1 MKVVRDMTPWRI
13 AVDPTAH
20 AVVELPAGSL
30 RDRRSTSAIV
40 CICSKLAESASDCQW
55 TTYEGAVLSRKSLP
69 DAVLEPE
76 QQYAVVLLNDEQLSQ
91 LMRKP
96 GMRPVNRGHS
106 VPDVHMRYL
115 RLKRQTAAAA
125 ALLLVLG
132 AGSFLY
138 FMAPQPAMASMF
150 AWKELPEAP
159 TLDTGASFSVTIQ
172 TTDSGDG
179 AGFAA
184 NRVRTLGFPSF
195 TRVSPGRHQLHQAMV
210 GPYASLDEAEKSAA
224 SPDALG
230 IPGGARSS
238 LTSRCA
244 TRRATTSSNV
254 DVRGRQSDRRADRR
268 AGSCCRWS
276 SSCRSS
282 RDRCGRDEP
291 RTCSISTSARCP
303 SKCAAAVES
312 RLKACTWSS
321 VCRSK
326 VCRRRRTG
334 DFLRA
339 HVTCPS
345 SRGANVRAEGR
356 RVYVDLTW
364 PLIAPDAVAPRPA
377 AAAAEAGPA
386 QPPPS
391 RVVPVADA
399 RQGAQ
404 SSDAYAEQLRGVV
417 ERLGD
422 VKPFLMSAAKAGS
435 PDVLRALDDTLSTLE
450 TSLRGMRAPA
460 ASVDQYQ
467 MFVSAIRT
475 ARKATDVLY
484 TGDRNAQAREAFV
497 LYDAAVNAGSLITPV
512 AR

>member
-1 MKVVRDMTPWRI
+1 M
-13 AVDPTAH
+13 
-20 AVVELPAGSL
+20 
-30 RDRRSTSAIV
+30 
-40 CICSKLAESASDCQW
+40 
-55 TTYEGAVLSRKSLP
+55 LSRKSLP

-76 QQYAVVLLNDEQLSQ
+76 PQYAVVLLNDEQLSQ

-210 GPYASLDEAEKSAA
+210 GPYASLDEAEKVQRRLTGSGFPSARIFVDESLRNA
-224 SPDALG
+224 PRNHVENIDVGEGNPTVVLIGAPDRLSVVFEL
-230 IPGGARSS
+230 P
-238 LTSRCA
+238 L
-244 TRRATTSSNV
+244 
-254 DVRGRQSDRRADRR
+254 
-268 AGSCCRWS
+268 
-276 SSCRSS
+276 
-282 RDRCGRDEP
+282 EP
-291 RTCSISTSARCP
+291 RQVRSRR
-303 SKCAAAVES
+303 VENVLDLDVGPMS
-312 RLKACTWSS
+312 
-321 VCRSK
+321 SK
-326 VCRRRRTG
+326 VVPQQWSAPEGVHLIERVSIEGVQASETG

-339 HVTCPS
+339 HVTLPEFA
-345 SRGANVRAEGR
+345 RANVRAEGR

-377 AAAAEAGPA
+377 AAVAEAGPA

-422 VKPFLMSAAKAGS
+422 VKPFLMSAAKAAS

-475 ARKATDVLY
+475 ARKATDVSY

>member
-1 MKVVRDMTPWRI
+1 V
-13 AVDPTAH
+13 
-20 AVVELPAGSL
+20 LN
-30 RDRRSTSAIV
+30 RRS
-40 CICSKLAESASDCQW
+40 Q
-55 TTYEGAVLSRKSLP
+55 P

-76 QQYAVVLLNDEQLSQ
+76 QQYAVVLLNEEQLNQ
-91 LMRKP
+91 IMRKP

-106 VPDVHMRYL
+106 VPDVHTRYL

-159 TLDTGASFSVTIQ
+159 TLDTGASFSITIQ

-210 GPYASLDEAEKSAA
+210 GPYASLDEAEKVQRRLTRSGFPSARIFVDESLRNA
-224 SPDALG
+224 PRNDVANAEVAEGNPNVVLISAPDRLSVVFEL
-230 IPGGARSS
+230 P
-238 LTSRCA
+238 L
-244 TRRATTSSNV
+244 
-254 DVRGRQSDRRADRR
+254 
-268 AGSCCRWS
+268 
-276 SSCRSS
+276 
-282 RDRCGRDEP
+282 EP
-291 RTCSISTSARCP
+291 RQVRSRR
-303 SKCAAAVES
+303 VENVLDLDVGPMS
-312 RLKACTWSS
+312 
-321 VCRSK
+321 SK
-326 VCRRRRTG
+326 VAPQQWSAPEGVHLIERVSIEGVQASETG

-339 HVTCPS
+339 HVTLPEFA
-345 SRGANVRAEGR
+345 RANVRSEGR
-356 RVYVDLTW
+356 RIYVDLTW
-364 PLIAPDAVAPRPA
+364 PMIAPDAVAPQPA
-377 AAAAEAGPA
+377 AAAAEAGPE

-417 ERLGD
+417 ERLGE
-422 VKPFLMSAAKAGS
+422 VKPFVMSAAKAGS
-435 PDVLRALDDTLSTLE
+435 PDVLHALDDTLSTLE
-450 TSLRGMRAPA
+450 TSLRSMRPPA
-460 ASVDQYQ
+460 ASVDQHQ
-467 MFVSAIRT
+467 MFLSAIRT
-475 ARKATDVLY
+475 ARKATDVSY
-484 TGDRNAQAREAFV
+484 SGDRNAQAREAFV

>member
-1 MKVVRDMTPWRI
+1 
-13 AVDPTAH
+13 
-20 AVVELPAGSL
+20 
-30 RDRRSTSAIV
+30 
-40 CICSKLAESASDCQW
+40 
-55 TTYEGAVLSRKSLP
+55 VLTRHSQP

-76 QQYAVVLLNDEQLSQ
+76 QQYAVVLLNEEQLGQ

-125 ALLLVLG
+125 AVLLVLG

-159 TLDTGASFSVTIQ
+159 TLDTGASFSITIQ

-184 NRVRTLGFPSF
+184 TRVRTLGFPSF
-195 TRVSPGRHQLHQAMV
+195 TRVTPGRHQLHQAMV
-210 GPYASLDEAEKSAA
+210 GPYASLDEAEKVQRRLTGSGFPSARIFVDESLRNA
-224 SPDALG
+224 PRNEVESADVAEGNPNVVLIGAPDRLSVVFEL
-230 IPGGARSS
+230 P
-238 LTSRCA
+238 L
-244 TRRATTSSNV
+244 
-254 DVRGRQSDRRADRR
+254 
-268 AGSCCRWS
+268 
-276 SSCRSS
+276 
-282 RDRCGRDEP
+282 EP
-291 RTCSISTSARCP
+291 RQVRSRR
-303 SKCAAAVES
+303 VENV
-312 RLKACTWSS
+312 LDLD
-321 VCRSK
+321 VGPMHSK
-326 VCRRRRTG
+326 VAPQQWSAPEGVHLIERVSIEGVQASETG

-339 HVTCPS
+339 HVTLPEFA
-345 SRGANVRAEGR
+345 RANVRSEGR
-356 RVYVDLTW
+356 RIYVDLTW
-364 PLIAPDAVAPRPA
+364 PMIAPDAVAPQPA

-391 RVVPVADA
+391 RVVPVVDA
-399 RQGAQ
+399 RQDAHSG
-404 SSDAYAEQLRGVV
+404 DAYSDQLREVV
-417 ERLGD
+417 ERLGE
-422 VKPFLMSAAKAGS
+422 VKPFLMSAAKSES

-460 ASVDQYQ
+460 ASLDQHQ
-467 MFVSAIRT
+467 LFLSAIRT
-475 ARKATDVLY
+475 ARKATDVSY
-484 TGDRNAQAREAFV
+484 SGDRNAQAREAFV

>member
-1 MKVVRDMTPWRI
+1 M
-13 AVDPTAH
+13 
-20 AVVELPAGSL
+20 
-30 RDRRSTSAIV
+30 
-40 CICSKLAESASDCQW
+40 
-55 TTYEGAVLSRKSLP
+55 LSRKSLP

-76 QQYAVVLLNDEQLSQ
+76 PQYAVVLLNDEQLSQ

-210 GPYASLDEAEKSAA
+210 GPYASLDEAEKVQRRLTGSGFPSARIFVDESLRNA
-224 SPDALG
+224 PRNHVENLDVGEGNPTVVLIGAPDRLSVVFEL
-230 IPGGARSS
+230 P
-238 LTSRCA
+238 L
-244 TRRATTSSNV
+244 
-254 DVRGRQSDRRADRR
+254 
-268 AGSCCRWS
+268 
-276 SSCRSS
+276 
-282 RDRCGRDEP
+282 EP
-291 RTCSISTSARCP
+291 RQVRSRR
-303 SKCAAAVES
+303 VENVLDLDVGPMS
-312 RLKACTWSS
+312 
-321 VCRSK
+321 SK
-326 VCRRRRTG
+326 VAPQQWSAPEGVHLIERVSIEGVQASETG

-339 HVTCPS
+339 HVTLPEFA
-345 SRGANVRAEGR
+345 RANVRAEGR

-377 AAAAEAGPA
+377 AAVAEAGPA

-422 VKPFLMSAAKAGS
+422 VKPFLMSAAKAAS

-475 ARKATDVLY
+475 ARKATDVSY

>member
-1 MKVVRDMTPWRI
+1 
-13 AVDPTAH
+13 
-20 AVVELPAGSL
+20 
-30 RDRRSTSAIV
+30 
-40 CICSKLAESASDCQW
+40 
-55 TTYEGAVLSRKSLP
+55 VLSRKSLP

-210 GPYASLDEAEKSAA
+210 GPYASLDEAEKVQRRLTGSGVPSARIFVDESLRNA
-224 SPDALG
+224 PRNHVENLDVGEGNPTVVLIGAPDRLSVVFEL
-230 IPGGARSS
+230 P
-238 LTSRCA
+238 L
-244 TRRATTSSNV
+244 
-254 DVRGRQSDRRADRR
+254 
-268 AGSCCRWS
+268 
-276 SSCRSS
+276 
-282 RDRCGRDEP
+282 EP
-291 RTCSISTSARCP
+291 RQVRSRR
-303 SKCAAAVES
+303 VENVLDLDVGPMS
-312 RLKACTWSS
+312 
-321 VCRSK
+321 SK
-326 VCRRRRTG
+326 VTPQQWSAPEGVHLIERVSIEGVQASETG

-339 HVTCPS
+339 HVTLPEFA
-345 SRGANVRAEGR
+345 RANVRAEGR

-364 PLIAPDAVAPRPA
+364 PMIAPDAVAPQPA
-377 AAAAEAGPA
+377 AAVAEAGPA
-386 QPPPS
+386 PPPPS

-422 VKPFLMSAAKAGS
+422 VKPFLLSAAKAGS

-475 ARKATDVLY
+475 ARKATDVSF

>member
-1 MKVVRDMTPWRI
+1 M
-13 AVDPTAH
+13 
-20 AVVELPAGSL
+20 LN
-30 RDRRSTSAIV
+30 RRS
-40 CICSKLAESASDCQW
+40 Q
-55 TTYEGAVLSRKSLP
+55 P

-76 QQYAVVLLNDEQLSQ
+76 QQYAVVLLNEEQLNQ
-91 LMRKP
+91 IMRKP

-106 VPDVHMRYL
+106 VPDVHTRYL

-159 TLDTGASFSVTIQ
+159 TLDTGASFSITIQ

-210 GPYASLDEAEKSAA
+210 GPYASLDEAEKVQRRLTRSGFPSARIFVDESLRNA
-224 SPDALG
+224 PRNDVANAEVAEGNPNVVLISAPDRLSVVFEL
-230 IPGGARSS
+230 P
-238 LTSRCA
+238 L
-244 TRRATTSSNV
+244 
-254 DVRGRQSDRRADRR
+254 
-268 AGSCCRWS
+268 
-276 SSCRSS
+276 
-282 RDRCGRDEP
+282 EP
-291 RTCSISTSARCP
+291 RQVRSRR
-303 SKCAAAVES
+303 VENVLDLDVGPMS
-312 RLKACTWSS
+312 
-321 VCRSK
+321 SK
-326 VCRRRRTG
+326 VAPQQWSAPEGVHLIERVSIEGVQASETG

-339 HVTCPS
+339 HVTLPEFA
-345 SRGANVRAEGR
+345 RANVRSEGR
-356 RVYVDLTW
+356 RIYVDLTW
-364 PLIAPDAVAPRPA
+364 PMIAPDAVAPQPA
-377 AAAAEAGPA
+377 AAAAEAGPE

-417 ERLGD
+417 ERLGE
-422 VKPFLMSAAKAGS
+422 VKPFVMSAAKAGS
-435 PDVLRALDDTLSTLE
+435 PDVLHALDDTLSTLE
-450 TSLRGMRAPA
+450 TSLRSMRPPA
-460 ASVDQYQ
+460 ASVDQHQ

-475 ARKATDVLY
+475 ARKATDVSY
-484 TGDRNAQAREAFV
+484 SGDRNAQAREAFV

>member
-1 MKVVRDMTPWRI
+1 
-13 AVDPTAH
+13 
-20 AVVELPAGSL
+20 
-30 RDRRSTSAIV
+30 
-40 CICSKLAESASDCQW
+40 
-55 TTYEGAVLSRKSLP
+55 VLSRKSLP

-210 GPYASLDEAEKSAA
+210 GPYASLDEAEKVQRRLTGSGFPSARIFVDESLRNA
-224 SPDALG
+224 PRNHVENIDVGEGNPTVVLIGAPDRLSVVFEL
-230 IPGGARSS
+230 P
-238 LTSRCA
+238 L
-244 TRRATTSSNV
+244 
-254 DVRGRQSDRRADRR
+254 
-268 AGSCCRWS
+268 
-276 SSCRSS
+276 
-282 RDRCGRDEP
+282 EP
-291 RTCSISTSARCP
+291 RQVRSRR
-303 SKCAAAVES
+303 VENVLDLDVGPMS
-312 RLKACTWSS
+312 
-321 VCRSK
+321 SK
-326 VCRRRRTG
+326 VVPQQWSAPEGVHLIERVSIEGVQASETG

-339 HVTCPS
+339 HVTLPEFA
-345 SRGANVRAEGR
+345 RANVRAEGR

-377 AAAAEAGPA
+377 AAVAEAGPA

-404 SSDAYAEQLRGVV
+404 SPRPICSRG
-417 ERLGD
+417 
-422 VKPFLMSAAKAGS
+422 
-435 PDVLRALDDTLSTLE
+435 
-450 TSLRGMRAPA
+450 RG
-460 ASVDQYQ
+460 
-467 MFVSAIRT
+467 
-475 ARKATDVLY
+475 
-484 TGDRNAQAREAFV
+484 
-497 LYDAAVNAGSLITPV
+497 
-512 AR
+512 

>member
-1 MKVVRDMTPWRI
+1 
-13 AVDPTAH
+13 
-20 AVVELPAGSL
+20 
-30 RDRRSTSAIV
+30 
-40 CICSKLAESASDCQW
+40 
-55 TTYEGAVLSRKSLP
+55 VLSRKSQP

-76 QQYAVVLLNDEQLSQ
+76 QQYAVVLLNEEQLSQ
-91 LMRKP
+91 FMRKP
-96 GMRPVNRGHS
+96 GMRQVNRGHS

-210 GPYASLDEAEKSAA
+210 GPYASLDEAEKVQRRLTRSGFPSARIFVDESLRNA
-224 SPDALG
+224 PRNQVENTDVAEGNPNVVLIGAPDRLSVVFEL
-230 IPGGARSS
+230 P
-238 LTSRCA
+238 L
-244 TRRATTSSNV
+244 
-254 DVRGRQSDRRADRR
+254 
-268 AGSCCRWS
+268 
-276 SSCRSS
+276 
-282 RDRCGRDEP
+282 EP
-291 RTCSISTSARCP
+291 RQVRSRRVENVLDLDVGPMSAKVAPQQWSAPEGVHLIERVSIEGVQAS
-303 SKCAAAVES
+303 E
-312 RLKACTWSS
+312 
-321 VCRSK
+321 
-326 VCRRRRTG
+326 TG

-339 HVTCPS
+339 HITVPEFA
-345 SRGANVRAEGR
+345 RANVRAEGR

-364 PLIAPDAVAPRPA
+364 PMVAPDAVAPRPA
-377 AAAAEAGPA
+377 ADATESGPS

-391 RVVPVADA
+391 RVVPVVDA
-399 RQGAQ
+399 RQDAQ
-404 SSDAYAEQLRGVV
+404 SADVYAEQLRGVT
-417 ERLGD
+417 ERLGA

-435 PDVLRALDDTLSTLE
+435 PDVLRALDETLSTLE
-450 TSLRGMRAPA
+450 TSLLGLRAPA
-460 ASVDQYQ
+460 ASIDQHQ
-467 MFVSAIRT
+467 MFLSAIRT
-475 ARKATDVLY
+475 ARKVTDVSY
-484 TGDRNAQAREAFV
+484 SGDRSAQAREAFV
-497 LYDAAVNAGSLITPV
+497 LFDAAVNAGSLITPV

>member
-1 MKVVRDMTPWRI
+1 VLT
-13 AVDPTAH
+13 
-20 AVVELPAGSL
+20 
-30 RDRRSTSAIV
+30 RRS
-40 CICSKLAESASDCQW
+40 Q
-55 TTYEGAVLSRKSLP
+55 P

-76 QQYAVVLLNDEQLSQ
+76 QQYAVVLLNEEQLSQ
-91 LMRKP
+91 LMYKP

-159 TLDTGASFSVTIQ
+159 TLDTGASFSITIQ

-184 NRVRTLGFPSF
+184 TRVRTLGFPSF
-195 TRVSPGRHQLHQAMV
+195 TRVTPGRHQLHQAMV
-210 GPYASLDEAEKSAA
+210 GPYASLDEAEKVQRRLTRSGFPSARIFVDESLRNA
-224 SPDALG
+224 PRNEVESADVAEGNPNVVLIGAPDRLSVVFEL
-230 IPGGARSS
+230 P
-238 LTSRCA
+238 L
-244 TRRATTSSNV
+244 
-254 DVRGRQSDRRADRR
+254 
-268 AGSCCRWS
+268 
-276 SSCRSS
+276 
-282 RDRCGRDEP
+282 EP
-291 RTCSISTSARCP
+291 RQVRSRR
-303 SKCAAAVES
+303 VENVLDLDVGPMS
-312 RLKACTWSS
+312 
-321 VCRSK
+321 SK
-326 VCRRRRTG
+326 VSPQQWSAPEGVHLIERVSIEGVQASETG

-339 HVTCPS
+339 HVTLPEFA
-345 SRGANVRAEGR
+345 RANVRSEGR
-356 RVYVDLTW
+356 RIYVDLTW
-364 PLIAPDAVAPRPA
+364 PMIAPDAVAPQPAA

-391 RVVPVADA
+391 RVVPVVDA

-404 SSDAYAEQLRGVV
+404 SADAYAEQLRGVV
-417 ERLGD
+417 DRLGE

-460 ASVDQYQ
+460 ASLDQHQ
-467 MFVSAIRT
+467 MFLSAIRT
-475 ARKATDVLY
+475 ARKATDVSY
-484 TGDRNAQAREAFV
+484 SGDRNAQAREAFV

>member
-1 MKVVRDMTPWRI
+1 V
-13 AVDPTAH
+13 
-20 AVVELPAGSL
+20 
-30 RDRRSTSAIV
+30 
-40 CICSKLAESASDCQW
+40 SDCQW

-210 GPYASLDEAEKSAA
+210 GPYASLDEAEKVQRRLTGSGFPSARIFVDESLRNA
-224 SPDALG
+224 PRNHVENLDVGEGNPTVVLIGAPDRLSVVFEL
-230 IPGGARSS
+230 P
-238 LTSRCA
+238 L
-244 TRRATTSSNV
+244 
-254 DVRGRQSDRRADRR
+254 
-268 AGSCCRWS
+268 
-276 SSCRSS
+276 
-282 RDRCGRDEP
+282 EP
-291 RTCSISTSARCP
+291 RQVRSRR
-303 SKCAAAVES
+303 VENVLDLDVGPMS
-312 RLKACTWSS
+312 
-321 VCRSK
+321 SK
-326 VCRRRRTG
+326 VTPQQWSAPEGVHLIERVSIEGVQASETG

-339 HVTCPS
+339 HVTLPEFA
-345 SRGANVRAEGR
+345 RANVRAEGR

-364 PLIAPDAVAPRPA
+364 PMIAPDAVAPQPA
-377 AAAAEAGPA
+377 AAVAEAGPA
-386 QPPPS
+386 PPPPS

-422 VKPFLMSAAKAGS
+422 VKPFLLSAAKAGS

-475 ARKATDVLY
+475 ARKATDVSF